1 MPKNQKQTKAYM
13 MHIHTPR
20 TDTKYQQLNI
30 TPSLSLELAFVKGG
44 TFMMGGESGSNHSKP
59 IHPVALDDFW
69 IGKYPLTQAQWRA
82 VLEEANKRGIKHAL
96 DVAPSRFKSSQR
108 PVEEV
113 SWEDSQAW
121 IAILNE
127 LIAPQAKGEPSFDFP
142 LGQGKFSLPSEAQW
156 EYAAR
161 GGIYAAQEDYLYA
174 GSNEIEQ
181 VAWYRDNAFK
191 QTMPVGLKA
200 PNQLGIYDMTGNVWE
215 WCLDAYEADFY
226 QKCLEQA
233 EAHAQKVS
241 KNPLCSDYS
250 KTSRSVYRG
259 GSSFDYAEP
268 CRTLYRYDFDAG
280 FRYLH
285 LGLRLGFFFFSS

>member
-1 MPKNQKQTKAYM
+1 
-13 MHIHTPR
+13 
-20 TDTKYQQLNI
+20 
-30 TPSLSLELAFVKGG
+30 
-44 TFMMGGESGSNHSKP
+44 
-59 IHPVALDDFW
+59 
-69 IGKYPLTQAQWRA
+69 
-82 VLEEANKRGIKHAL
+82 
-96 DVAPSRFKSSQR
+96 
-108 PVEEV
+108 VETV

-161 GGIYAAQEDYLYA
+161 GGIYVAQEDYLYA

-181 VAWYRDNAFK
+181 VAWYDANAFE

-250 KTSRSVYRG
+250 KTSRSVLRG
-259 GSSFDYAEP
+259 GGYFNVAGL
-268 CRTLYRYDFDAG
+268 CRTLDRHSGVAG
-280 FRYLH
+280 DRDGL

>member
-1 MPKNQKQTKAYM
+1 
-13 MHIHTPR
+13 
-20 TDTKYQQLNI
+20 
-30 TPSLSLELAFVKGG
+30 
-44 TFMMGGESGSNHSKP
+44 
-59 IHPVALDDFW
+59 
-69 IGKYPLTQAQWRA
+69 
-82 VLEEANKRGIKHAL
+82 
-96 DVAPSRFKSSQR
+96 
-108 PVEEV
+108 VETV

-181 VAWYRDNAFK
+181 VAWYDANAFE

-241 KNPLCSDYS
+241 KNPLRSDYS
-250 KTSRSVYRG
+250 NTSSSVGRG
-259 GSSFDYAEP
+259 GSYFDIAED
-268 CRTLYRYDFDAG
+268 CRALFRSDYVAGYRG
-280 FRYLH
+280 RY